1 MWSVFMLIMR
11 ESSMHLFPQI
21 PPFGGY
27 PNANI
32 YSENA
37 LRLSEVTLNKQTQG
51 DAMADDLSKR
61 GPQDR
66 SRVNVNEPW
75 ELTYWCAEFKCNE
88 TQLRA
93 AVKAV
98 GVMVTDIRRHLSK

>member
-1 MWSVFMLIMR
+1 
-11 ESSMHLFPQI
+11 
-21 PPFGGY
+21 
-27 PNANI
+27 
-32 YSENA
+32 
-37 LRLSEVTLNKQTQG
+37 
-51 DAMADDLSKR
+51 MADDLSKR

-88 TQLRA
+88 IQLRA

-98 GVMVTDIRRHLSK
+98 GVMVTDVRRHLSK

>member
-1 MWSVFMLIMR
+1 MWPVIMQTMH
-11 ESSMHLFPQI
+11 ESTSHDFLQI
-21 PPFGGY
+21 HPFGGY

-37 LRLSEVTLNKQTQG
+37 LQTQG

-88 TQLRA
+88 IQLRA

-98 GVMVTDIRRHLSK
+98 GVMVTDVRRHLSK

>member
-1 MWSVFMLIMR
+1 MWPVIMPTMH
-11 ESSMHLFPQI
+11 ESTSHDFLQI
-21 PPFGGY
+21 HPFGGY

-98 GVMVTDIRRHLSK
+98 GVMVTDVRRHLSK